1 MMRKKYAVLCVLALF
16 FFTDRLAR
24 PADST
29 RADKTPGLKGLPVI
43 EVPASASA
51 RDDFAIVLSGDGGWA
66 GLDRKIAEL
75 LSVERGVSAVGF
87 NSLAYFLNR
96 RTPDEAARDVELIM
110 RHYIGAWAKSKVILV
125 GYSFGAD
132 VLPFIASRL
141 PADLRAAV
149 QVVVFISLGSSI
161 DFKFSL
167 SDWVGGKPKP
177 AEMATVPEMQK
188 LRGMKIL
195 CVYGLDDKDK
205 PCTSAELDF
214 VNPIPLQG
222 GHGIHGDAVDVVA
235 AIMKSVE

>member
-1 MMRKKYAVLCVLALF
+1 VRKGHSILYALALLF
-16 FFTDRLAR
+16 CTVHFAR
-24 PADST
+24 PAD
-29 RADKTPGLKGLPVI
+29 APPPGAFSDLKGLPVI
-43 EVPASASA
+43 EVPSSASS

-87 NSLAYFLNR
+87 NSLAYFLSR
-96 RTPDEAARDVELIM
+96 RTPDEAARDVERIM
-110 RHYIGAWAKSKVILV
+110 RHYIVAWAKSKVILV

-132 VLPFIASRL
+132 VLPFVASRL

-149 QVVVFISLGSSI
+149 EVLVFISLGSSI
-161 DFKFSL
+161 DFKFGL
-167 SDWVGGKPKP
+167 SDWFGGKPKP
-177 AEMATVPEMQK
+177 TEMATVPEVKK
-188 LRGMKIL
+188 LGDMKIV

-205 PCTSAELDF
+205 PCASAELDF
-214 VNPIPLQG
+214 VTAIPLQG